1 MPGESLQHDLAELLD
16 YYEAARDTPDF
27 ILAKYLLACLAAFN
41 EATKTR
47 DTWNGNEEK
56 RSHRE

>member
-1 MPGESLQHDLAELLD
+1 MPGDSLQHDLAELLD

-41 EATKTR
+41 EATKMR
-47 DTWNGNEEK
+47 DTWNGNEEP
-56 RSHRE
+56 S